1 MSKSY
6 TVYSFLI
13 VNDGKTGTQM
23 SDENCDYQNAERHSL
38 IYAMNDELEERPNM
52 MSQSENYLTTGENK
66 GKNVNSVIYGNCCL
80 LDRD

>member
-52 MSQSENYLTTGENK
+52 MSQSENYLKTRESK
-66 GKNVNSVIYGNCCL
+66 GKNVNSVKYGNFL
-80 LDRD
+80 SIR

>member
-1 MSKSY
+1 MSQSY

-52 MSQSENYLTTGENK
+52 MSQSENYLTTGESK

>member
-52 MSQSENYLTTGENK
+52 MSQSENYLTTGESK
-66 GKNVNSVIYGNCCL
+66 GKNVNSVKYGNL
-80 LDRD
+80 LSIR

>member
-1 MSKSY
+1 MSQSY

-23 SDENCDYQNAERHSL
+23 SDENCDYQNAEWHSL

-52 MSQSENYLTTGENK
+52 MSQSENYLTTGESK